1 VPIQGNIEEA
11 GLPDVLQLLSLGR
24 KSGCLTLVDG
34 ETQGHIYLDVGR
46 ISYATVANRLDR
58 LGDMLV
64 KGGRITQQQ
73 LASAVD
79 EQGRTGKR
87 QLGRILVDSGQIERG
102 ELERFIRLQVE
113 NAVYYLFTWKQG
125 TFSFASDRLP
135 PHQPLLVSLDAESLL
150 LEGARRVDEWSLIEK
165 KIPSFD
171 LVYRST
177 REKLGS
183 SADGLTDEQKLIL
196 PMLDGSRDVAA
207 IIDLTALGEF
217 EVGKALYGLLTAGFV
232 QLVERRA
239 HIRHLDYR
247 DLLAYVVREAEFTD
261 PQRRK
266 EAARHIVDCQ
276 TCAERLR
283 TIHVRRSTGTGMMVP
298 VESPEAGVGAVSPLP
313 QASFAAPA
321 RQTPPAPPPQV
332 PFAPPARQAQPVLQ
346 MSTVPPTRH
355 PHGPRPAAPE
365 PPPPLHVAA
374 DTPDFV
380 ERRATERRTGRDRR
394 AFDRRTGYDRRTEV
408 GLSNLQPNVERRR
421 GPRRDDDRRGGGAAR
436 NRRGSDAGHR
446 AAVVATPEPG
456 LRTTEPRQL
465 HTVEQRGE
473 DEIDAMVAGD
483 LSAVETTSVAA
494 QLLGFTL
501 EPEPAPE
508 AQAPAPPAPPPIAAA
523 PPKGAAVAPE
533 VTAAESDEPDLEWLV
548 TPRESLEM
556 IRASQAQ
563 LRSMAAATNAQ
574 ARTGATARAPVP
586 DRRAAAA
593 GSVAAAGAAPRT
605 ESRRLER
612 FRGGANGA
620 RATDAAKGANPG
632 SARLTFPLRS
642 LAVAAGLACVA
653 LLGYMAGQIGRQ
665 GRAERTGESTQ
676 ANTLAPTAAQAQSR
690 TGARGSESRVRSRA
704 AQAPPALAAAPAVT
718 GTVPNQPA
726 RDARAG
732 APPRSR
738 AITPVPVAAA
748 APAPAAPPAPTVGV
762 IRGVV
767 RDAGGSGVAGARVS
781 VRGTA
786 LSAVADGS
794 GAFEIREV
802 PDGQVSLQ
810 ASADGFVASSGQ
822 VRATAGAIIATD
834 LTLERVPAPPPA
846 AAPAATASEPDRELA
861 AGGWIPVDRAAA
873 TSMLGGTL
881 GAIQGLT
888 IESIASSAAG
898 SRPRVRL
905 AQVTASGE
913 RIVLTETRAGAAVRG
928 GSGPAVVTAL
938 RVMPASEAYPWCTG
952 TASLG
957 NILVTVK
964 TKLSADALRPLLQR
978 LGEAPGQ

>member
-34 ETQGHIYLDVGR
+34 ETQGQIYLDVGR
-46 ISYATVANRLDR
+46 VSYATVANRLDR

-73 LASAVD
+73 LSSAVE
-79 EQGRTGKR
+79 EQARTGKR

-183 SADGLTDEQKLIL
+183 SADGLTEEQKLIL
-196 PMLDGSRDVAA
+196 PMLDGTRDVAG

-217 EVGKALYGLLTAGFV
+217 EVGKALYGLLTAGFI

-266 EAARHIVDCQ
+266 EAARHIVDCP

-283 TIHVRRSTGTGMMVP
+283 TIHVRRSTGSGMMVP
-298 VESPEAGVGAVSPLP
+298 VEAVEIGVGSTT
-313 QASFAAPA
+313 AAPFGA
-321 RQTPPAPPPQV
+321 PGRQTPPAPLPQPSYGPPV
-332 PFAPPARQAQPVLQ
+332 RHAPPALQ
-346 MSTVPPTRH
+346 MASEPPA
-355 PHGPRPAAPE
+355 RPQRAAP
-365 PPPPLHVAA
+365 PPAPAPPAQLRVAA
-374 DTPDFV
+374 PAFV

-394 AFDRRTGYDRRTEV
+394 AFDRRTGMDRRTTV
-408 GLSNLQPNVERRR
+408 GMSALQPQLERRR
-421 GPRRDDDRRGGGAAR
+421 GPRRDDDRRSGATAR
-436 NRRGSDAGHR
+436 DRRGADAGQR
-446 AAVVATPEPG
+446 PAAAAAPAVRP
-456 LRTTEPRQL
+456 TEPRHL
-465 HTVEQRGE
+465 HTLEQRGE
-473 DEIDAMVAGD
+473 DDIDAMVAGD
-483 LSAVETTSVAA
+483 LSSVDTSSLSE
-494 QLLGFTL
+494 QLMSFTL
-501 EPEPAPE
+501 EPEAPPGPV
-508 AQAPAPPAPPPIAAA
+508 AQAPAPPPPVEAA
-523 PPKGAAVAPE
+523 PAKGPAPAAGAPG
-533 VTAAESDEPDLEWLV
+533 AEAEGADLAWLV

-563 LRSMAAATNAQ
+563 LRAVAAAGPP
-574 ARTGATARAPVP
+574 ARPGPSAAPVP

-593 GSVAAAGAAPRT
+593 GSAAAVGAPQRT
-605 ESRRLER
+605 EARRLER

-620 RATDAAKGANPG
+620 RATDAAKSPNPA
-632 SARLTFPLRS
+632 STRLTFPLRS

-653 LLGYMAGQIGRQ
+653 LLGYMAGQLGRQ
-665 GRAERTGESTQ
+665 GRAERTGESTE
-676 ANTLAPTAAQAQSR
+676 ANTLAPSAAQAQSR
-690 TGARGSESRVRSRA
+690 TGARGAESRRGRGAEAPSSQPGAPAATRSAPEQPARPAPDARAVPAARSRA
-704 AQAPPALAAAPAVT
+704 AA
-718 GTVPNQPA
+718 
-726 RDARAG
+726 
-732 APPRSR
+732 
-738 AITPVPVAAA
+738 PVPVATA
-748 APAPAAPPAPTVGV
+748 APAPAGPAPTVGV
-762 IRGVV
+762 VRGVV
-767 RDAGGSGVAGARVS
+767 RDAGGGGIAGARVS

-786 LSAVADGS
+786 LAAVADGS
-794 GAFEIREV
+794 GAFEIRDV
-802 PDGQVSLQ
+802 PEGPVALV
-810 ASADGFVASSGQ
+810 ANADGYVAGGAQ
-822 VRATAGAIIATD
+822 VRATAGASIAAD
-834 LTLERVPAPPPA
+834 LTLDRVPAPPAPAPVA
-846 AAPAATASEPDRELA
+846 AAPTAAASEPDRELA
-861 AGGWIPVDRAAA
+861 AGGWITVDRAAA
-873 TSMLGGTL
+873 TALLGGTL
-881 GAIQGLT
+881 GAIQGLG
-888 IESIASSAAG
+888 IESISSSAAG

-905 AQVTASGE
+905 AQITASGE

-928 GSGPAVVTAL
+928 GTGPAVVTAL

-978 LGEAPGQ
+978 LGEVPGQ